1 MTATVVDVILLIII
15 GTNAASGWRQ
25 GAATAALSLMGM
37 LAGLSAAWWI
47 LPPLVDR
54 AAWAESQ
61 PAVRSVVLVLAL
73 GGSAILG
80 QVLGDALGRYLSP
93 RPDGRRGALS
103 ALGGALVMGGA
114 ATLMSWVVAS
124 MLAMGTS
131 SLLREAVTSSRV
143 LAGFE
148 AMLPEAGVDR
158 ARIALGGLVDRGL
171 PRIIENLGGNRE
183 VAAPDPALARRSG
196 IRSAAAS
203 IVEVSGATPSCGR
216 GAVGSGWVFGPER
229 VVTNAHVVAGMTAPT
244 VRVQG
249 RGSELAARVV
259 IFDPVR
265 DLAVLKVPGLT
276 ADSLSLGSAL
286 SGGDAAVIAGFP
298 GGGRYTVTPVRV
310 RQVITTP
317 QEDIYGAATS
327 TQREIYSLRA
337 SIRQGNS
344 GGPLVNAD
352 GEAVGIVFASSLSY
366 ADTGYALT
374 LAEMTPVLQRG
385 RSATAAVSTGR
396 CA

>member
-25 GAATAALSLMGM
+25 GAATAALSLVGM

-54 AAWAESQ
+54 AAWAESE

-124 MLAMGTS
+124 MLAIGTS

-158 ARIALGGLVDRGL
+158 ARIALAGLVDRG
-171 PRIIENLGGNRE
+171 
-183 VAAPDPALARRSG
+183 SG
-196 IRSAAAS
+196 Q
-203 IVEVSGATPSCGR
+203 SG
-216 GAVGSGWVFGPER
+216 
-229 VVTNAHVVAGMTAPT
+229 
-244 VRVQG
+244 
-249 RGSELAARVV
+249 
-259 IFDPVR
+259 D
-265 DLAVLKVPGLT
+265 
-276 ADSLSLGSAL
+276 GSA
-286 SGGDAAVIAGFP
+286 
-298 GGGRYTVTPVRV
+298 
-310 RQVITTP
+310 
-317 QEDIYGAATS
+317 
-327 TQREIYSLRA
+327 
-337 SIRQGNS
+337 
-344 GGPLVNAD
+344 
-352 GEAVGIVFASSLSY
+352 
-366 ADTGYALT
+366 
-374 LAEMTPVLQRG
+374 RG
-385 RSATAAVSTGR
+385 RSGEGSGQGN
-396 CA
+396 